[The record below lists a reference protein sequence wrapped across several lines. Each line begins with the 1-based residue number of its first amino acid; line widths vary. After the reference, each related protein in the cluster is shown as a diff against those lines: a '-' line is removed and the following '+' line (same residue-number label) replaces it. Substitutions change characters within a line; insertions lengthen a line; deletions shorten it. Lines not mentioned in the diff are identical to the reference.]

1 MAHNLDRSTGTPAIA
16 YVGETPWHNLG
27 QRLVEGQ
34 PIEVWLKAARL
45 EWELERL
52 PVQYLVDGRL
62 RTMADRYA
70 LVRSDTGDAL
80 SVVSSGYNIM
90 QPNEVLEFYRD
101 LVKEHGFALETAG
114 ALDGGRKFWALA
126 KTGRFDSI
134 DQRCDDGVAG
144 YVLLASSC
152 DKSLATTAAFTSI
165 RVVCQNTLSFA
176 LEDIQN
182 AKRPQVK
189 IPHHRRF
196 LPGSV
201 KKELGLFDTAWSDF
215 LGKVRRMANYRMP
228 SEDAWQF
235 FKALL
240 LQKDKAALS
249 VKAAREHQTITSLFK
264 SAPGQELAT
273 AQNTLW
279 GAVNAVTYYVDHVR
293 SDTPA
298 ERLDDSWFGAGC
310 ALKDKAWAVASML
323 IPD

>member
-1 MAHNLDRSTGTPAIA
+1 MTHKLDHSAGAPAFA
-16 YVGETPWHNLG
+16 YVGDGAWHGLG
-27 QRLVEGQ
+27 KKLPEGR
-34 PIEVWLKAARL
+34 PIEEWLKAACL
-45 EWELERL
+45 EWELHRL
-52 PVQYLVDGRL
+52 PVQYHFHGIP
-62 RTMADRYA
+62 RTMADRFV

-80 SVVSSGYNIM
+80 SIVSGSYNIM

-176 LEDIQN
+176 IEDIQN
-182 AKRPQVK
+182 ARRPQVK
-189 IPHHRRF
+189 IPHHLRF
-196 LPGSV
+196 VPESV

-228 SEDAWQF
+228 SEDASQF

-240 LQKDKAALS
+240 LQKDKTALS

-310 ALKDKAWAVASML
+310 ALKDKGWAVASIL
-323 IPD
+323 IHD

>member
-1 MAHNLDRSTGTPAIA
+1 MGHKIDQTTGGPAFA
-16 YVGETPWHNLG
+16 YVGKMAWHGLG
-27 QRLVEGQ
+27 EELPENE
-34 PIEVWLKAARL
+34 PIQVWLKAARL
-45 EWELERL
+45 EWKLERL
-52 PVQYLVDGRL
+52 PVQYLVNGQA
-62 RTMADRYA
+62 RTMPERFVLA
-70 LVRSDTGDAL
+70 RSDSGEAL
-80 SVVSSGYNIM
+80 SVVSSGYNIL
-90 QPNEVLEFYRD
+90 QPNEVLEFYQD

-196 LPGSV
+196 VPESV
-201 KKELGLFDTAWSDF
+201 KKELGLFDMAWSDF

-228 SEDAWQF
+228 SEDASQF

-240 LQKDKAALS
+240 LQKDKTALS

-279 GAVNAVTYYVDHVR
+279 GAVNAMTYYVDHVR